1 MGKLARV
8 KPGLS
13 HAQYQGGDVFEAL
26 PEEWA
31 AFGDKFEE
39 VRPDDGAPPPLPILV
54 TDSAAQLADELG
66 VDLYEVEGTG
76 QDGRIIVADVRAFAA
91 AQKGDEA

>member
-13 HAQYQGGDVFEAL
+13 HAQYSGGDVFEASAD
-26 PEEWA
+26 EWA

-39 VRPDDGAPPPLPILV
+39 VRPDEGAPPPPPIVV
-54 TDSAAQLADELG
+54 TDSAMQLADELG

-76 QDGRIIVADVRAFAA
+76 QDGRIIVSDVRAFAA
-91 AQKGDEA
+91 ARAAEE